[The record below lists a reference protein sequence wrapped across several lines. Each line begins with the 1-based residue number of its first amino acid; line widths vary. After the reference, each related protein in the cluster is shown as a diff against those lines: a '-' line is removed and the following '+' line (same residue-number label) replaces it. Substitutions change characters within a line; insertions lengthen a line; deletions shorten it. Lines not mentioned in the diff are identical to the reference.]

1 MDIGQTRF
9 GFVGAAKPAWG
20 PGYIPVRKSSPLA
33 CRYLDLAA
41 EFTGSHVVELGI
53 DQGASTCFLLE
64 VLRPAG
70 LVAVD
75 INQECPEPLARFL
88 ADQGHT
94 ERAALGWGVDQTDGP
109 TIRNLVGR
117 QFQAAPPDLIIDDAS
132 HLIDQTTASFQEL
145 FGLLRP
151 GGLYLIEDWSWHE
164 KFEVG
169 LAAAVA
175 ADESGA
181 FARDLAE
188 RAANQAAPRPMSRLA
203 AVLALA
209 AAFAPDLVAEVTIRQ
224 DWLEVRRGPGAIAPG
239 FDLAEL
245 VSPIGRAWLG
255 LGARQ
260 V

>member
-9 GFVGAAKPAWG
+9 GFVGAAKPLWRQ
-20 PGYIPVRKSSPLA
+20 GYIPVRKSSALA

-41 EFTGSHVVELGI
+41 EFTGGRIVELGI

-64 VLRPAG
+64 LLRPLE

-88 ADQGHT
+88 ADHGHA
-94 ERAALGWGVDQTDGP
+94 ERAMLGWGVDQTDGA

-117 QFQAAPPDLIIDDAS
+117 QFPSAPPDLIIDDAS
-132 HLIDQTTASFQEL
+132 HLIDQTLASFQEL

-164 KFEVG
+164 KFEIG

-175 ADESGA
+175 DDESGA

-188 RAANQAAPRPMSRLA
+188 RAANQAPPRPMSRLA

-209 AAFAPDLVAEVTIRQ
+209 AAFSPEIVAEVTIRQ
-224 DWLEVRRGPGAIAPG
+224 DWLEVRRGTGAIPPG

-255 LGARQ
+255 LGAGQ
-260 V
+260 A